1 MEKVK
6 NTLRKIA
13 DLVKANKVIA
23 VGLSALLVVTVGVCV
38 YMLIVNSN
46 SKNSSSNKNTEQET
60 KKFEYFCPYKMYEE
74 DGKTYGSKGDDNSW
88 ELNTKEVDW
97 IKSNCSENV
106 WTPKSEEVKEDNLPI
121 IENLVEDIKPPVI
134 KNLVVEFARYNS
146 RTGKAGA
153 FVFKSSE
160 DKVFLE
166 FGARVKSSTGD
177 WKLLPT
183 FEYRTDP
190 NAKVFVAA
198 DGIITDLRF
207 QTDTKDYEIMTSP
220 SARSRYA
227 VIYDHVKN
235 VTLKKG
241 DSVKAGQTLGTAGTW
256 AAGIGRVELMV
267 NEYSDEIDSH
277 YCPFKFFDPSL
288 IETYKQQVRNMM
300 ADWEAFK
307 GKSSIYAESKDIWPG
322 CPYEILIEDDSGV
335 HP

>member
-1 MEKVK
+1 M
-6 NTLRKIA
+6 
-13 DLVKANKVIA
+13 VKANKVIA

-153 FVFKSSE
+153 FVFLLSLAFIGFVITFNTSIEEIMLLLFKTLKRFSLLRKRLKAVNGASKPRFETTPAGLGPQKSE
-160 DKVFLE
+160 
-166 FGARVKSSTGD
+166 VK
-177 WKLLPT
+177 KPELP
-183 FEYRTDP
+183 RTDM
-190 NAKVFVAA
+190 
-198 DGIITDLRF
+198 
-207 QTDTKDYEIMTSP
+207 E
-220 SARSRYA
+220 
-227 VIYDHVKN
+227 
-235 VTLKKG
+235 
-241 DSVKAGQTLGTAGTW
+241 
-256 AAGIGRVELMV
+256 
-267 NEYSDEIDSH
+267 
-277 YCPFKFFDPSL
+277 
-288 IETYKQQVRNMM
+288 
-300 ADWEAFK
+300 
-307 GKSSIYAESKDIWPG
+307 SSISATFNSLSTKGQIWKYP
-322 CPYEILIEDDSGV
+322 PIEILS
-335 HP
+335 